1 VVHKMKP
8 FKQYLNEFTI
18 TGLSTMLFQGGGTAG
33 SLKIPISSSMYKR
46 IWPETIRATVFHTT
60 DERGLQSLSKLEG
73 RKKSISAF
81 FSMFARYMEKGI
93 ATSGGAIV
101 EMDADVLM
109 SASGDIMS
117 QVDKSGSRWTTIDD
131 MRGTSRY
138 TNFDKVEK
146 DFDALIANLVKKYL
160 PKGKEVQQTKFFAHD
175 SGDVFDIWGDMKK
188 HLKGDGRS
196 LNLLIKDY
204 FDGME
209 KIIKKH
215 SDTFYGVLLS
225 YVKKRTTDESW
236 DEQVV
241 NNIKVKKV
249 HLLEPTQNKIDTAN
263 PDRTHP
269 IDAFEFMQKTA
280 KRLFG
285 SIQVWDH
292 SIDLE
297 VYTRQVAKAEL
308 KAMGV
313 KKR

>member
-1 VVHKMKP
+1 
-8 FKQYLNEFTI
+8 
-18 TGLSTMLFQGGGTAG
+18 
-33 SLKIPISSSMYKR
+33 
-46 IWPETIRATVFHTT
+46 
-60 DERGLQSLSKLEG
+60 
-73 RKKSISAF
+73 
-81 FSMFARYMEKGI
+81 
-93 ATSGGAIV
+93 
-101 EMDADVLM
+101 
-109 SASGDIMS
+109 
-117 QVDKSGSRWTTIDD
+117 
-131 MRGTSRY
+131 
-138 TNFDKVEK
+138 
-146 DFDALIANLVKKYL
+146 
-160 PKGKEVQQTKFFAHD
+160 
-175 SGDVFDIWGDMKK
+175 MKK
-188 HLKGDGRS
+188 RS
-196 LNLLIKDY
+196 
-204 FDGME
+204 
-209 KIIKKH
+209 
-215 SDTFYGVLLS
+215 
-225 YVKKRTTDESW
+225 TDESW

>member
-1 VVHKMKP
+1 VHKIKP

-18 TGLSTMLFQGGGTAG
+18 TGLSTMLFDAESPST
-33 SLKIPISSSMYKR
+33 LKIPISSSMYKR

-60 DERGLQSLSKLEG
+60 DERGLQSLSRLEG

-93 ATSGGAIV
+93 ATTGGAIV

-138 TNFDKVEK
+138 TNFDKVED
-146 DFDALIANLVKKYL
+146 DFHALIKKLVVKHLTPIL
-160 PKGKEVQQTKFFAHD
+160 PRNQVLSTHEYEL
-175 SGDVFDIWGDMKK
+175 WNDMKK
-188 HLKGDGRS
+188 HMKGDGRS
-196 LNLLIKDY
+196 LNLLIKEY
-204 FDGME
+204 FDEME
-209 KIIKKH
+209 KIIRKH

-225 YVKKRTTDESW
+225 YVKKRTTDEPW

-269 IDAFEFMQKTA
+269 IDAFDFMKKTA

-285 SIQVWDH
+285 SVKVWDH

-308 KAMGV
+308 TAMGV

>member
-1 VVHKMKP
+1 
-8 FKQYLNEFTI
+8 
-18 TGLSTMLFQGGGTAG
+18 
-33 SLKIPISSSMYKR
+33 
-46 IWPETIRATVFHTT
+46 
-60 DERGLQSLSKLEG
+60 
-73 RKKSISAF
+73 
-81 FSMFARYMEKGI
+81 
-93 ATSGGAIV
+93 
-101 EMDADVLM
+101 
-109 SASGDIMS
+109 
-117 QVDKSGSRWTTIDD
+117 

-175 SGDVFDIWGDMKK
+175 SGAVFDIWGDMKK

-215 SDTFYGVLLS
+215 SDTFYSVLLS
-225 YVKKRTTDESW
+225 YVKKRSTDESW

-269 IDAFEFMQKTA
+269 IDAFEFMKKTA

-285 SIQVWDH
+285 SVQVWDH